1 MWSAVSLGILPIVGC
16 IGELGLKM
24 YDCYQN
30 GEPVPEMENRSRN
43 GEPGLEMENRFF
55 ILGNMKIRC
64 STPKLGAPYG
74 EFWPKGSPS
83 KLFLYA

>member
-1 MWSAVSLGILPIVGC
+1 MWSAISLDIVSIVGC

-24 YDCYQN
+24 YYFYQN
-30 GEPVPEMENRSRN
+30 GAPVLEMENRSRN
-43 GEPGLEMENRFF
+43 EEPGLEMENRFF

-64 STPKLGAPYG
+64 SIPKLGAPYG